1 MPEQPQ
7 VPPVLGEMLE
17 LLREAGF
24 PPLMVGALK
33 HACKGIDPDQA
44 REMCLRVGIGMCNI
58 YNGGS
63 VRDSLSTDVL
73 TDDSAVQQ
81 MLTALRS
88 STAEVPPVVSPEQMF
103 PTTSGSGEQLFLP
116 DVVGE

>member
-1 MPEQPQ
+1 MPEQTQVPQ
-7 VPPVLGEMLE
+7 VLGDLLE

-33 HACKGIDPDQA
+33 HACKGIDPDEA

-81 MLTALRS
+81 MLSALRAS
-88 STAEVPPVVSPEQMF
+88 SGETLPPVV
-103 PTTSGSGEQLFLP
+103 GEQLFLP
-116 DVVGE
+116 DVVDGQVDG

>member
-24 PPLMVGALK
+24 PPLIVGALK

-73 TDDSAVQQ
+73 ADDSAVRQ
-81 MLTALRS
+81 MLAALRS
-88 STAEVPPVVSPEQMF
+88 STGETPEALPPVV
-103 PTTSGSGEQLFLP
+103 GEQLFLP
-116 DVVGE
+116 NVVVGRTGG